1 MKFPFNPLSVIV
13 MSNEK
18 KNKISAFEFVFMQA
32 TDPEKAKEYRPVTRE
47 EELKERVDNLK
58 EQASKMKIKES

>member
-1 MKFPFNPLSVIV
+1 

-47 EELKERVDNLK
+47 EELKDRVDNLK